1 MLNRNIYTIHFID
14 VFDINS
20 ICCSDSNGSTESCSL
35 HSLQIGSL
43 VSVEQEY
50 IYYLFYMYNVYLY
63 HNPHKNYI
71 LYLSI
76 VEAD

>member
-20 ICCSDSNGSTESCSL
+20 ICCSGSNRSTESCSL
-35 HSLQIGSL
+35 HSLQIDSL

-50 IYYLFYMYNVYLY
+50 IYMLFTL
-63 HNPHKNYI
+63 HI
-71 LYLSI
+71 
-76 VEAD
+76 